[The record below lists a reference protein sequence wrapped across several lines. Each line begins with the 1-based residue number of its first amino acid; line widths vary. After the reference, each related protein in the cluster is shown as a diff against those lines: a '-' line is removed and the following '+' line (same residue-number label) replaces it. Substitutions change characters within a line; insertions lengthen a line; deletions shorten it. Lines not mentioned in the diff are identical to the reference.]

1 MTEFRFS
8 HNIFGITTSGAFA
21 QTCRRAERD
30 GYDAVFAADH
40 LGTASPFPLLVA
52 AAAATERLRVG
63 TLVLDIGFWNPALLA
78 REIATTDILTD
89 GRLEIGLG
97 AGHMKWEF
105 DEAGIA
111 WEPFGARVGRLAA
124 TVDELRK
131 LFRSDGYEQ
140 QAALRETFGVPV
152 LRPVQRAGFDG
163 SGPPLLIGGT
173 GERVLRLAARVAD
186 IVGVA
191 GTVQIP
197 GQPPGTMRLATAAE
211 TDERV
216 RFTRD
221 QAGGRAEEL
230 EWPALVQAVI
240 ETDDRRASAVE
251 LAASFG
257 GVMSAE
263 DLLATPFVLLG
274 TVDEMARQILT
285 NRERYGFTHYTVH
298 EPHADAFA
306 PVIARV
312 RALEG

>member
-1 MTEFRFS
+1 MTGFRFS
-8 HNIFGITTSGAFA
+8 HNIFGITGSGVFA
-21 QTCRRAERD
+21 ETCRRAEQG
-30 GYDAVFAADH
+30 GYDAVYAADH

-63 TLVLDIGFWNPALLA
+63 TLVLNVGFWNPALLA
-78 REIATTDILTD
+78 REIATTDVLTE

-105 DEAGIA
+105 DAAGID
-111 WEPFGARVGRLAA
+111 WEPFGARVDRLAA
-124 TVDELRK
+124 TVDELRRQ
-131 LFRSDGYEQ
+131 FRADGYEQ
-140 QAALRETFGVPV
+140 QAALRENFGVPV

-191 GTVQIP
+191 GAVQIP
-197 GQPPGTMRLATAAE
+197 GRPPGTMRLATAAE

-216 RFTRD
+216 RFTRA
-221 QAGGRAEEL
+221 QAGARAADA
-230 EWPALVQAVI
+230 EWQALVQAVI
-240 ETDDRRASAVE
+240 ETDDRRSAAGE
-251 LAASFG
+251 LAASLG
-257 GVMSAE
+257 GVMTE
-263 DLLATPFVLLG
+263 RDLLDTPFVLVG

-298 EPHADAFA
+298 QPHAEAFA